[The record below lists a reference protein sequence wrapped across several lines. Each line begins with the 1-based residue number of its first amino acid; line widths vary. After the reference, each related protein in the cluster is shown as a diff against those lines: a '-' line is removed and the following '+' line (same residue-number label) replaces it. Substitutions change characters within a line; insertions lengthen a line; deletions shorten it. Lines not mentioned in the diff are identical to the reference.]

1 MKKFTSKKFIKIL
14 IPIFLF
20 LVFFTYAENQVWLWT
35 AIIDNDETVA
45 IDFSDFSL
53 QLIKIHYKI
62 SNIPINIVQ
71 KETLSD
77 SSDLWII
84 NKLQQLGKTDLIAIL
99 DVAWNK
105 QKALIWYLDEVQ
117 NALDKSANLIISLNQ
132 EINWLNFDMNTCLSQ
147 KSQSDKTFFDSLN
160 SYDELLMKQAMEES
174 IKYWECASNN
184 RIKLNAKTA
193 MLDKLNFYNNI
204 LQQKYDF
211 IISKQDMIV
220 KNYSVIKYEILQQ
233 LNEISSVLDSYKWTD

>member
-1 MKKFTSKKFIKIL
+1 MG
-14 IPIFLF
+14 
-20 LVFFTYAENQVWLWT
+20 
-35 AIIDNDETVA
+35 
-45 IDFSDFSL
+45 
-53 QLIKIHYKI
+53 
-62 SNIPINIVQ
+62 
-71 KETLSD
+71 
-77 SSDLWII
+77 II

-99 DVAWNK
+99 DVAGNK
-105 QKALIWYLDEVQ
+105 QKALIGYLDEVQ

-132 EINWLNFDMNTCLSQ
+132 EINGLNFDMNTCLSQ

-174 IKYWECASNN
+174 IKYGECASNN

-233 LNEISSVLDSYKWTD
+233 LNEISSVLDSYKGTD